1 MLLSMAGMGKDLPNQ
16 NNVRAQALHI
26 QCRSDVQEVKNG
38 SPVVI
43 YN

>member
-16 NNVRAQALHI
+16 NNACAQALHI
-26 QCRSDVQEVKNG
+26 QWSDVQEVKNG